1 MRLLSAA
8 LSALI
13 LCVSPILCAA
23 PEPTAPPA
31 SSAEAA
37 ETEETAESA
46 ETTESPDGVS
56 SASFSLE
63 FPASHLPVRFGIVKF
78 VRPSPYEP
86 IVESTVKA
94 LEDMFGAAN
103 VIVRT
108 YNLSELREA
117 VRSRSVDVFL
127 SSSGFYV
134 RMQPGG
140 AQALATVASRDYPD
154 PNHNDGST
162 ILVSASSSLK
172 TLRDLKGARLVTSS
186 PSAFTG
192 LQLPLNVIQHE
203 GFDPEKFFASTEFLG
218 DGGRMLEAIPKILA
232 GEADV
237 GFFRLC
243 FLEEWLADHPEDRG
257 RIRVVN
263 RLDDPSS
270 AEPEACARST
280 PLYPSWVIASTP
292 ATAPQVS
299 RLVARALLQMRPA
312 GAKGLYWSV
321 ATDYASVDGIF
332 RELKIGPYAYL
343 REWTVERFFA
353 EYGEYLLIFGLL
365 MIGLADH
372 SIRVSQLVR
381 IRTEHLNEALEV
393 QKRLQHEARTANAR
407 LERMGRIGAVGQL
420 STIFA
425 HEMRQPLAAIS
436 LYLFGLKKLVDG
448 GRFNPEQMKSII
460 AKLSEQTERADA
472 IVARVRA
479 YAKSETPKH
488 VPVDLC
494 EASRK
499 AIGELV
505 STGRWRARI
514 NFVGPVPV
522 RVLADPLEMELVAI
536 NLVRN
541 ALEALEE
548 TTPAGAVTV
557 AVNEHKGEAEL
568 SVLNN
573 GPVVTVET
581 LRILESQGPSEK
593 AQGLGL
599 GLSIVRGIL
608 ERLGG
613 RLSFTPLAGGG
624 LAAIARIPTLE
635 RTLAQKAAA
644 VDQQGPAAQNTGS
657 SATPD
662 PAADA
667 PAPQSSPEE
676 KS

>member
-1 MRLLSAA
+1 MRLISAA

-13 LCVSPILCAA
+13 LCTSPILCAA
-23 PEPTAPPA
+23 PEPAAPPD

-37 ETEETAESA
+37 QR
-46 ETTESPDGVS
+46 PDGLS

-63 FPASHLPVRFGIVKF
+63 FPVAHLPVRFGVVKF

-86 IVESTVKA
+86 IVGSTIKA
-94 LEDMFGAAN
+94 LEDMFGAEN

-108 YNLSELREA
+108 YTLSELREA

-134 RMQPGG
+134 RMQPIG

-162 ILVSASSSLK
+162 ILVSADSSLR

-186 PSAFTG
+186 PTAFTG
-192 LQLPLNVIQHE
+192 LQLPLNVIQHA
-203 GFDPEKFFASTEFLG
+203 GYDPEKFFASTVFLG
-218 DGGRMLEAIPKILA
+218 DGGRMREAIPKILA

-237 GFFRLC
+237 GFLRLC
-243 FLEEWLADHPEDRG
+243 YLEEWLADHPEDRG

-263 RLDDPSS
+263 RLDDPAS

-312 GAKGLYWSV
+312 GAKELFWSV
-321 ATDYASVDGIF
+321 ATDYASVDKIF

-343 REWTVERFFA
+343 RDWTLDRFLA
-353 EYGEYLLIFGLL
+353 EYGEYLLIFVLL
-365 MIGLADH
+365 ILGLAGH

-381 IRTEHLNEALEV
+381 IRTQHLGEALEA

-407 LERMGRIGAVGQL
+407 IERMGRIGAVGQL

-460 AKLSEQTERADA
+460 AKLSEQTARADA

-494 EASRK
+494 EAAQK
-499 AIGELV
+499 AISELV
-505 STGRWRARI
+505 STGRWHARI
-514 NFVGPVPV
+514 NFVGPAPV

-541 ALEALEE
+541 ALEAIEAS
-548 TTPAGAVTV
+548 PAGAVTV
-557 AVNEHKGEAEL
+557 TVNEHKGEAEL

-581 LRILESQGPSEK
+581 LRILESHGPSEK

-644 VDQQGPAAQNTGS
+644 GRQAAGAAAPIE
-657 SATPD
+657 SAAHD
-662 PAADA
+662 
-667 PAPQSSPEE
+667 PAPQPSEE
-676 KS
+676 KKS

>member
-1 MRLLSAA
+1 MRPLSAA

-13 LCVSPILCAA
+13 LCVSSIFCAA
-23 PEPTAPPA
+23 
-31 SSAEAA
+31 SAAG
-37 ETEETAESA
+37 T
-46 ETTESPDGVS
+46 PDGVS

-63 FPASHLPVRFGIVKF
+63 FPASHLPVRFGIVNF

-94 LEDMFGAAN
+94 LEDMFGPSN
-103 VIVRT
+103 VVVRT

-117 VRSRSVDVFL
+117 VRTRSVDVFL

-134 RMQPGG
+134 RMQATG
-140 AQALATVASRDYPD
+140 AQALAAVASRDYPD

-162 ILVSASSSLK
+162 ILVSASSSLE

-218 DGGRMLEAIPKILA
+218 DGGRMLEAIPKILS

-243 FLEEWLADHPEDRG
+243 FLEEWLDDHPEDRG

-263 RLDDPSS
+263 RLDQPST

-312 GAKGLYWSV
+312 GSKELYWSV

-332 RELKIGPYAYL
+332 KELKIGPYAYL
-343 REWTVERFFA
+343 REWTMERFFA

-365 MIGLADH
+365 MVGLAGH

-407 LERMGRIGAVGQL
+407 LERMSRIGAVGQL

-436 LYLFGLKKLVDG
+436 LYLFGLKKLVEG
-448 GRFNPEQMKSII
+448 GRFNPVQMKAII
-460 AKLSEQTERADA
+460 TKLSEQTERAEA

-494 EASRK
+494 EASHR
-499 AIGELV
+499 AISELV
-505 STGRWRARI
+505 STGRWHARI
-514 NFVGPVPV
+514 NFVGPAPV
-522 RVLADPLEMELVAI
+522 KVLADPLEMELVAI

-548 TTPAGAVTV
+548 STPAGVVTV

-573 GPVVTVET
+573 GPVVTIET
-581 LRILESQGPSEK
+581 LRILEAQGPSEK

-624 LAAIARIPTLE
+624 LAAIARIPSLE
-635 RTLAQKAAA
+635 HTLAQKAAA
-644 VDQQGPAAQNTGS
+644 AEQQAQEAGAA
-657 SATPD
+657 AD

-667 PAPQSSPEE
+667 SAPHSNQE
-676 KS
+676 KKS

>member
-1 MRLLSAA
+1 MRLISAA

-13 LCVSPILCAA
+13 LCTSPILCAA
-23 PEPTAPPA
+23 PEPAAPPD

-37 ETEETAESA
+37 QR
-46 ETTESPDGVS
+46 PDGLS

-63 FPASHLPVRFGIVKF
+63 FPVAHLPVRFGVVKF

-86 IVESTVKA
+86 IVGSTIKA
-94 LEDMFGAAN
+94 LEDMFGAEN

-108 YNLSELREA
+108 YTLSELREA

-134 RMQPGG
+134 RMQPIG

-162 ILVSASSSLK
+162 ILVSADSSLR

-186 PSAFTG
+186 PTAFTG
-192 LQLPLNVIQHE
+192 LQLPLNVIQHA
-203 GFDPEKFFASTEFLG
+203 GYDPEKFFASTVFLG
-218 DGGRMLEAIPKILA
+218 DGGRMREAIPKILA

-237 GFFRLC
+237 GFLRLC
-243 FLEEWLADHPEDRG
+243 YLEEWLADHPEDRG

-263 RLDDPSS
+263 RLDDPAS

-312 GAKGLYWSV
+312 GAKARFWSV
-321 ATDYASVDGIF
+321 ATDYASVDKIF

-343 REWTVERFFA
+343 RDWTLDRFLA
-353 EYGEYLLIFGLL
+353 EYGEYLLIFVLL
-365 MIGLADH
+365 ILGLAGH

-381 IRTEHLNEALEV
+381 IRTQHLGEALEA

-407 LERMGRIGAVGQL
+407 IERMGRIGAVGQL

-460 AKLSEQTERADA
+460 AKLSEQTARADA

-494 EASRK
+494 EAAQK
-499 AIGELV
+499 AISELV
-505 STGRWRARI
+505 STGRWHARI
-514 NFVGPVPV
+514 NFVGPAPV

-541 ALEALEE
+541 ALEAIEAS
-548 TTPAGAVTV
+548 PAGAVTV
-557 AVNEHKGEAEL
+557 TVNEHKGEAEL

-581 LRILESQGPSEK
+581 LRILESHGPSEK

-644 VDQQGPAAQNTGS
+644 GRQAAGAAAPIE
-657 SATPD
+657 SAAHD
-662 PAADA
+662 
-667 PAPQSSPEE
+667 PAPQPSEE
-676 KS
+676 KKS

>member
-365 MIGLADH
+365 MIGLAGH

-460 AKLSEQTERADA
+460 AKLSEQTERTDA

>member
-1 MRLLSAA
+1 MRILPAA
-8 LSALI
+8 LCALI
-13 LCVSPILCAA
+13 LCASTALCAA
-23 PEPTAPPA
+23 VSSGRPAP
-31 SSAEAA
+31 AA
-37 ETEETAESA
+37 
-46 ETTESPDGVS
+46 DGVS
-56 SASFSLE
+56 AATYTFE
-63 FPASHLPVRFGIVKF
+63 FPTSHLPVRFGIVKF

-86 IVESTVKA
+86 IVESTIKA
-94 LEDMFGAAN
+94 LEDMFGRNN
-103 VIVRT
+103 VVVRT
-108 YNLSELREA
+108 YNLSELRTA
-117 VRSRSVDVFL
+117 IRDRTVDVFL

-134 RMQPGG
+134 RMQPTG

-162 ILVSASSSLK
+162 ILVSAASDLK
-172 TLRDLKGARLVTSS
+172 TLRDLKGTRLVTSS
-186 PSAFTG
+186 PTAFTG
-192 LQLPLNVIQHE
+192 LQLPLNVIQHA

-218 DGGRMLEAIPKILA
+218 DGGRMLEAIPKILS
-232 GEADV
+232 GEADA

-263 RLDDPSS
+263 RLDTP
-270 AEPEACARST
+270 EKPEACARST

-321 ATDYASVDGIF
+321 ATDYASVDEIF
-332 RELKIGPYAYL
+332 RELRIGPYAYL
-343 REWTVERFFA
+343 RDWTMERFFA
-353 EYGEYLLIFGLL
+353 EYGEYLLIFGLF
-365 MIGLADH
+365 MIGLAGH

-436 LYLFGLKKLVDG
+436 LYLYGLGKLVES
-448 GRFNPEQMKSII
+448 GRFRPEQMKSIL
-460 AKLSEQTERADA
+460 AKLSEQTARADA

-488 VPVDLC
+488 VPVDLR
-494 EASRK
+494 EATEK
-499 AIGELV
+499 AISELS
-505 STGRWRARI
+505 STGRWQARI
-514 NFVGPVPV
+514 SFAGARPVN
-522 RVLADPLEMELVAI
+522 VLADPLEVELVAI

-541 ALEALEE
+541 ALEALEGD
-548 TTPAGAVTV
+548 PAGAVTV
-557 AVNEHKGEAEL
+557 AVNEHQGEAEL

-573 GPVVTVET
+573 GPMVTVET
-581 LRILESQGPSEK
+581 LRILEAQGPSEK

-599 GLSIVRGIL
+599 GLAIVRGIL

-613 RLSFTPLAGGG
+613 RLSFMPLAEGG
-624 LAAIARIPTLE
+624 LAAIARMPTLE

-644 VDQQGPAAQNTGS
+644 ADHQAEAPAAPE
-657 SATPD
+657 AAPIPD

-667 PAPQSSPEE
+667 PQHKEE
-676 KS
+676 KQS